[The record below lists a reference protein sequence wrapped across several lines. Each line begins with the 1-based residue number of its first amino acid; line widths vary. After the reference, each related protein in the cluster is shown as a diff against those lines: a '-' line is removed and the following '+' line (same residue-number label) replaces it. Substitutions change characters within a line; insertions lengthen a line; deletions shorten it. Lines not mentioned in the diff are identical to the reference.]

1 MKKYLSIILMFL
13 LCFSLASCQ
22 QESAPVVE
30 PPTEEQPSANY
41 IYEDRV
47 ILVTADAG
55 EQSITFQNLE
65 TGLRYTLNYD
75 GVTYFYDKYGSAMSA
90 KQVRCGVIADITF
103 DKSSKK
109 LLSLNVSPDYF
120 VYSDITFEEFIKNE
134 SRLMFLNEEYKLDD
148 FLAISDGNMNLDK
161 MELAKGD
168 VITICG
174 KDHTIYSI
182 YLQSGHGYLRLEND
196 EYFIGGWIEVG
207 NKIIRSVSEDM
218 LLTVPEGSYE
228 VLVSNDG
235 ITGVKS
241 VTIGR
246 NQEVTLDLGDIDV
259 EKKFGNVLFV
269 LNPSDAELFVDGAK
283 VDTGAPVSMEYGI
296 HQLICRAEGYETTAS
311 YIKVGEPSASITL
324 TLTKEADDDED
335 EDSSEEDSSESSSQ
349 SSESSS
355 QSSEN
360 NSATSENNSS
370 ENSSQNSSESSS
382 QTSSENHS
390 DANGTSE
397 NSNQSSSENSTESN
411 TDSSENSSQPSSE
424 NTGVTGNSGTAS
436 TTAKMY
442 VDGPAGVEV
451 YVDGSYVGIAPVSFT
466 KPQSGV
472 VITLRKTGYQT
483 RSYTLQLDD
492 NDKDVNYSFSELIE
506 IGQ

>member
-13 LCFSLASCQ
+13 MCFGLASCQ
-22 QESAPVVE
+22 PESVPAEE
-30 PPTEEQPSANY
+30 PSAEEQPSTNY

-65 TGLRYTLNYD
+65 TGLRYTLTYD

-120 VYSDITFEEFIKNE
+120 VYSDITFEEFIKKD

-335 EDSSEEDSSESSSQ
+335 EDASEEDSSESSSQ
-349 SSESSS
+349 SSE
-355 QSSEN
+355 N
-360 NSATSENNSS
+360 NNAVS
-370 ENSSQNSSESSS
+370 ENSSQTSSESNSQPSSEHHSGSNGTSENSSQMSSEHSTESNTGSSESSS
-382 QTSSENHS
+382 Q
-390 DANGTSE
+390 A
-397 NSNQSSSENSTESN
+397 
-411 TDSSENSSQPSSE
+411 SSE